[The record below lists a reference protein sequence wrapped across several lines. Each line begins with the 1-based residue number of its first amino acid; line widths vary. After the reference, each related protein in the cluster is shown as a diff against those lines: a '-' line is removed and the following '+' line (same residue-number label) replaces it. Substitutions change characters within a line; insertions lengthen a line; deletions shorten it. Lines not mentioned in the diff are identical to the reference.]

1 MPVIVPVFMA
11 VVVIMMGVVIMIM
24 IMIMPVMTLFF
35 SAQQRRYLHI
45 LLPFRCVF
53 ARHFRLA
60 AQL

>member
-1 MPVIVPVFMA
+1 
-11 VVVIMMGVVIMIM
+11 MMGVVIMIM